1 MTELTELMRR
11 LDHEFGD
18 PSLLQTA
25 LTHPSYTGEHGG
37 QSYQRLEFLGDAVL
51 QIVISDYLYA
61 HMQEQEGVL
70 SRIRAKLVCEETL
83 SRIADGFGLS
93 GYIRLSGSEIRDGGM
108 NKPSILSDV
117 CEAVFA
123 AVYLDAGFD
132 RARALILSAYGSLL
146 SDMVRDPAQGFDYKS
161 RLQMLCQQKYN
172 CTPVYAS
179 LGKSGPDHNASFTEA
194 VYVGGILKAKAAGHS
209 RHGAQQEAARLAF
222 EAMSQKQ
229 K

>member
-1 MTELTELMRR
+1 MAELRELMRR
-11 LDHEFGD
+11 LDHVFRDE
-18 PSLLQTA
+18 SLLLTA

-61 HMQEQEGVL
+61 HMTEQEGVL
-70 SRIRAKLVCEETL
+70 SRIRARLVCEETL
-83 SRIADGFGLS
+83 SRIAEGFGLS
-93 GYIRLSGSEIRDGGM
+93 AHIRLSVSEIRDGGM

-132 RARALILSAYGSLL
+132 KARALILSAYGSLL
-146 SDMVRDPAQGFDYKS
+146 SDMAEDPAQGFDYKS
-161 RLQMLCQQKYN
+161 RLQMLCQQKFN
-172 CTPVYAS
+172 CTPTYAS
-179 LGKSGPDHNASFTEA
+179 LGKTGPDHNASFTEA
-194 VYVGGILKAKAAGHS
+194 VYVGGVLKAKASGHS

-222 EAMSQKQ
+222 EMMSKS